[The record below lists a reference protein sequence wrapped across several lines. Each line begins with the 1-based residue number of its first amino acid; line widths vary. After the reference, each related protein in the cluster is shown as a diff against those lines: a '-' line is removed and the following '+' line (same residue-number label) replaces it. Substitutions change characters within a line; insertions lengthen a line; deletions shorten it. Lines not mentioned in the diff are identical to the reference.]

1 MHCLQIAP
9 NEREKQQLMWRQ
21 KQNWKTF
28 LAFQKG
34 EFCTKKNLLFMFFS
48 FSWNS
53 QTMALKWELTTEIY
67 FLSPKRTPRCG
78 AIVVVVIVNVVAD
91 DEEKHVSKFVASSR
105 QANVDASIEKYMP
118 WVQRPHENQ

>member
-1 MHCLQIAP
+1 
-9 NEREKQQLMWRQ
+9 
-21 KQNWKTF
+21 
-28 LAFQKG
+28 
-34 EFCTKKNLLFMFFS
+34 MFFLLL
-48 FSWNS
+48 
-53 QTMALKWELTTEIY
+53 LKFPNNGPRERINELMTEIY

-118 WVQRPHENQ
+118 